1 MTAEEVVNLA
11 FEMSTGRIES
21 EKERKKYMKKAFTIQ
36 MITEYQFRHNLECLQ
51 ELYESAGFKDNR
63 KLAEKLRTDRKILFG
78 PYENM
83 YIDMIHLLADEIIAN
98 KELADQYISIFEKRY
113 NINARSFVEKM
124 TVDYIREQMG
134 KEKVRSLE
142 STVSKMTTKY
152 FGILHSY
159 PLAEEQFLVFAILY
173 MLPIQQI
180 AFPVKQ
186 SDDEY
191 DRTLTPFVVGD
202 VLDKMYDG
210 LLSEKMDWCESFL
223 ESAVYRKYI
232 RKRISEL
239 AEAYD
244 TDTSGLVSMIEG
256 FFGKDVNAEEHYL
269 RTAYMFR
276 RHHLSFHWKEQALY
290 DSNGKTKYKPDVMG
304 IMEDYYRS
312 CIIGHWLGEKCSEIT
327 KADILGTK
335 TEDAR
340 RDMDNIRGMC
350 EIDVMCQMY
359 QDILEEYYM
368 NFSFDLLSNERMQ
381 EKYEKQ
387 LKDAQKEASVHSSRY
402 LNLQKENQ
410 RLMELVKNMGKDA
423 DAAVQQYRKET
434 SRELENV
441 STENEKLKG
450 IIKSQEE
457 YIEALEKE
465 EETVKMFQRPSYD
478 LPALQSKKYLF
489 VGHMDNDFGK
499 LKKKFPNSVFMT
511 ENTDN
516 INNISV
522 DAIVYLIK
530 CMSHSMYY
538 KVQNM
543 YGASGMPIIRY
554 NGNNLEL
561 LYQEMQK
568 VMGKSGV

>member
-1 MTAEEVVNLA
+1 MTAEEVVDLA

-21 EKERKKYMKKAFTIQ
+21 EKERKEYMKKAFTIQ

-63 KLAEKLRTDRKILFG
+63 KLAERLRTDRKILFG

-83 YIDMIHLLADEIIAN
+83 YIDMIHLLADEIIVN

-113 NINARSFVEKM
+113 NINARSIVEKM
-124 TVDYIREQMG
+124 SVDHIREQMG

-142 STVSKMTTKY
+142 RTVQKMTTKY

-191 DRTLTPFVVGD
+191 DRTLTPFVAGD
-202 VLDKMYDG
+202 VIDKMYDEQ
-210 LLSEKMDWCESFL
+210 LSEKMDWCESFL
-223 ESAVYRKYI
+223 ESDVYRKYI

-239 AEAYD
+239 AGAYD
-244 TDTSGLVSMIEG
+244 TDTSGLVSMIES
-256 FFGKDVNAEEHYL
+256 FFSKDANAEEHYL
-269 RTAYMFR
+269 RTVYMFR
-276 RHHLSFHWKEQALY
+276 RHHLSFHWKEQVLY

-304 IMEDYYRS
+304 IMEDYYSS
-312 CIIGHWLGEKCSEIT
+312 CVIGHWLEKKCPEIT

-335 TEDAR
+335 TEDAK

-350 EIDVMCQMY
+350 EVDVMCQMY
-359 QDILEEYYM
+359 QDLLEEYYM
-368 NFSFDLLSNERMQ
+368 KFSFDLLSNERMQ

-387 LKDAQKEASVHSSRY
+387 LKDAEKEASVQNSRY
-402 LNLQKENQ
+402 QNLQKENA

-423 DAAVQQYRKET
+423 DAAVQQYRRET
-434 SRELENV
+434 SKELETV
-441 STENEKLKG
+441 SAENDRLKELL
-450 IIKSQEE
+450 KSQEE

-516 INNISV
+516 ISNINV

-538 KVQNM
+538 KVQNQ
-543 YGASGMPIIRY
+543 YGSSGMPIVRY

-568 VMGKSGV
+568 VMGK

>member
-1 MTAEEVVNLA
+1 MTTEEVVDLA

-21 EKERKKYMKKAFTIQ
+21 EKERKDYMKKAFTVQI
-36 MITEYQFRHNLECLQ
+36 MSEYQFRYNLECIQ

-63 KLAEKLRTDRKILFG
+63 KLAEKLRTDRRIIFG

-83 YIDMIHLLADEIIAN
+83 YIDMIHLLADEIIVN
-98 KELADQYISIFEKRY
+98 KELADKYISIFEKRY
-113 NINARSFVEKM
+113 NINAKSIVEKM

-134 KEKVRSLE
+134 KEKVRSLK
-142 STVSKMTTKY
+142 STIEKMTTKY

-173 MLPIQQI
+173 MLPVQQI
-180 AFPVKQ
+180 AFPVKH

-191 DRTLTPFVVGD
+191 NQALTPFVAGD
-202 VLDKMYDG
+202 VIDKMYDEQ
-210 LLSEKMDWCESFL
+210 LSEKMDWCESFL
-223 ESAVYRKYI
+223 ESDVCRKCI
-232 RKRISEL
+232 RKRINEL
-239 AEAYD
+239 AEAYG
-244 TDTSGLVSMIEG
+244 TDISGLVSMIEV
-256 FFGKDVNAEEHYL
+256 FFSKDANVEEHYL

-276 RHHLSFHWKEQALY
+276 RHHLSFHWKEQVLY
-290 DSNGKTKYKPDVMG
+290 DSNGKTKYKPDVMR

-312 CIIGHWLGEKCSEIT
+312 CIIGKWVGEECSEIS
-327 KADILGTK
+327 KADILDTK
-335 TEDAR
+335 TEDAK

-359 QDILEEYYM
+359 QDLLEEYYM

-387 LKDAQKEASVHSSRY
+387 LKNAEKEISVQKSRY
-402 LNLQKENQ
+402 QNLQKENE
-410 RLMELVKNMGKDA
+410 RLMGLVKNMGKDA
-423 DAAVQQYRKET
+423 DTAVQQYRRET
-434 SRELENV
+434 SKELETV
-441 STENEKLKG
+441 SAENEKLKG
-450 IIKSQEE
+450 LIKSQEE

-465 EETVKMFQRPSYD
+465 EEEVKLFRKPTYD

-499 LKKKFPNSVFMT
+499 LKKKFSNSVFMT
-511 ENTDN
+511 ENTDS

-538 KVQNM
+538 KVQNQF
-543 YGASGMPIIRY
+543 GASGMPIIRY

-561 LYQEMQK
+561 LYQEMQRA
-568 VMGKSGV
+568 MEE

>member
-21 EKERKKYMKKAFTIQ
+21 EKERKEYMKKAFTIQ

-63 KLAEKLRTDRKILFG
+63 KLAERLRTDRKILFG

-83 YIDMIHLLADEIIAN
+83 YIDMIHLLADEIIVN

-113 NINARSFVEKM
+113 NINARSIVEKM
-124 TVDYIREQMG
+124 SVDHIREQMG

-142 STVSKMTTKY
+142 RTVQKMTTKY

-173 MLPIQQI
+173 MLPVSQI
-180 AFPVKQ
+180 AFPVKH

-191 DRTLTPFVVGD
+191 DRTLTPFVAGD
-202 VLDKMYDG
+202 VIDKMYDG

-223 ESAVYRKYI
+223 ESDVYRKYI

-244 TDTSGLVSMIEG
+244 TDTSGLVSMIES
-256 FFGKDVNAEEHYL
+256 FFSKDANVEEHYL
-269 RTAYMFR
+269 RTVYMFR
-276 RHHLSFHWKEQALY
+276 RHHLSFHWREQVLY
-290 DSNGKTKYKPDVMG
+290 DSNGKMKYKPDVMG

-312 CIIGHWLGEKCSEIT
+312 CVIGCWLEEKCSEIT
-327 KADILGTK
+327 KAGILGTK
-335 TEDAR
+335 TEDPE

-350 EIDVMCQMY
+350 EVDVICQMY
-359 QDILEEYYM
+359 QDLLEEYYM

-387 LKDAQKEASVHSSRY
+387 LKDAEKEASVQNSHY
-402 LNLQKENQ
+402 QELQKENE
-410 RLMELVKNMGKDA
+410 RLMGLVKNMGKDA
-423 DAAVQQYRKET
+423 DAAVRQYRRET
-434 SRELENV
+434 SKELETV
-441 STENEKLKG
+441 SAENEKLKG
-450 IIKSQEE
+450 LIKSQEE

-465 EETVKMFQRPSYD
+465 EETVKMFRKPIYD

-516 INNISV
+516 ISNINV

-538 KVQNM
+538 KVQNQ
-543 YGASGMPIIRY
+543 YGSSGMPIIRY

-568 VMGKSGV
+568 VIGK

>member
-1 MTAEEVVNLA
+1 MTAEEVVDLA
-11 FEMSTGRIES
+11 FKMSTGRIES
-21 EKERKKYMKKAFTIQ
+21 EKERKEYMKKAFMVQ
-36 MITEYQFRHNLECLQ
+36 MISEYQFKHNLECLQ

-63 KLAEKLRTDRKILFG
+63 RLAEKLRSDRRIILG

-83 YIDMIHLLADEIIAN
+83 YIDMIHLLADEIMVN
-98 KELADQYISIFEKRY
+98 KGLADKYISIFEKRY
-113 NINARSFVEKM
+113 KINARSIVEKM
-124 TVDYIREQMG
+124 SVDYIREQMG

-142 STVSKMTTKY
+142 RTVEKMTTKY

-159 PLAEEQFLVFAILY
+159 PLAEEQFLVFAMLH

-180 AFPVKQ
+180 AFPVKC
-186 SDDEY
+186 SDDDY
-191 DRTLTPFVVGD
+191 DEALTPFVAGD
-202 VLDKMYDG
+202 VIDNMYDKQ
-210 LLSEKMDWCESFL
+210 LSEKMDWCDSFL
-223 ESAVYRKYI
+223 ESAVYRKFI
-232 RKRISEL
+232 RKRINEL

-244 TDTSGLVSMIEG
+244 TDTSGLVSMIEV
-256 FFGKDVNAEEHYL
+256 FFSKDANAEENYL

-276 RHHLSFHWKEQALY
+276 RHHLSFHWKEQVLY
-290 DSNGKTKYKPDVMG
+290 DNNGKTKYKPDVMG

-312 CIIGHWLGEKCSEIT
+312 FVIGYWLGEKCSEIT
-327 KADILGTK
+327 KADILSTK
-335 TEDAR
+335 TEDPE
-340 RDMDNIRGMC
+340 RDMDNIMGMC
-350 EIDVMCQMY
+350 GIDVMCQMY
-359 QDILEEYYM
+359 QDLLDEYYM
-368 NFSFDLLSNERMQ
+368 NFSFDLLSNKRMQ
-381 EKYEKQ
+381 EKYEKK
-387 LKDAQKEASVHSSRY
+387 LEEKEKEASVQNLRY
-402 LNLQKENQ
+402 QNLQKENE

-423 DAAVQQYRKET
+423 DAAVQQYRRET
-434 SRELENV
+434 SKELETV
-441 STENEKLKG
+441 SAENEKLKG
-450 IIKSQEE
+450 IIQSQEE

-465 EETVKMFQRPSYD
+465 EETVKMFQKPSYD
-478 LPALQSKKYLF
+478 LPTLQSKKYLF

-516 INNISV
+516 ISNINV

-543 YGASGMPIIRY
+543 YGDSGMPIVRY

-568 VMGKSGV
+568 VMEE